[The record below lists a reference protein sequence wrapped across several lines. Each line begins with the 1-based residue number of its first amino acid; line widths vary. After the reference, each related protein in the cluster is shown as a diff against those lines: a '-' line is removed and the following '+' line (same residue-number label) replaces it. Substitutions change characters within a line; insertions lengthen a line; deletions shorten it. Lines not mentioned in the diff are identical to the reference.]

1 MPTFTLTQRHLVV
14 KVLGSAI
21 LSIFLFSKSGYKHTV
36 YMVSR
41 RGKFFFLVKCMN
53 LRYII
58 NFKVFG
64 YSHPFRRKRQTK
76 VNFRVQTCLFHVELF
91 SMLLLSLCF
100 MCTRIF
106 DFVLHF
112 WSQNM
117 LIAASMHSGRLSR
130 GRIKQL
136 HLFKVSKSS
145 KRLQKIGCTQNLSK
159 NEYAKH
165 GIH

>member
-1 MPTFTLTQRHLVV
+1 MTRSDNFFLLKSVQGGCKLGE
-14 KVLGSAI
+14 GSAI
-21 LSIFLFSKSGYKHTV
+21 HSMSSQLKKGCKHTV
-36 YMVSR
+36 FMVSSSQ
-41 RGKFFFLVKCMN
+41 KCLCLVKCMN

-58 NFKVFG
+58 NFKFFG
-64 YSHPFRRKRQTK
+64 YSHTFRRKMQTK
-76 VNFRVQTCLFHVELF
+76 VKFRVQTCLFHVELF

-145 KRLQKIGCTQNLSK
+145 KRLQKIKKSGAHK
-159 NEYAKH
+159 
-165 GIH
+165 I